1 MRRRGLPTIAA
12 LLVGCTSAATDTA
25 PTTTQTP
32 TVTVAPPE
40 TDGVPARFLAD
51 DVFWLDFPDGELGGT
66 CWTLWVW
73 TGVDWVDSGF
83 LATSQIG
90 DTPSKLSEPLSLFGC
105 DSDPL
110 WGPFAI
116 EGFDRVPVESS
127 AWIRFCDGSK
137 GPCTIALQFP

>member
-1 MRRRGLPTIAA
+1 MTSRHLGGVASDRGD
-12 LLVGCTSAATDTA
+12 VGRSQAAT
-25 PTTTQTP
+25 
-32 TVTVAPPE
+32 
-40 TDGVPARFLAD
+40 VPAQRSGRCRPAFVDAVAGRTPPWFAAFTKRD
-51 DVFWLDFPDGELGGT
+51 LGI
-66 CWTLWVW
+66 
-73 TGVDWVDSGF
+73 VDRTTRPSECGF

-90 DTPSKLSEPLSLFGC
+90 DTPSKLSEPLDLFAC

-127 AWIRFCDGSK
+127 TWIRFCDGSK